1 MSQNSDA
8 VLARLNRLHPKI
20 IDLSLGRIERLLA
33 ALDHP
38 ERQLPP
44 VVHVAGTNGKGSV
57 LAMLRAMLEAAKQR
71 VHVYTSPHL
80 ARFHERIR
88 LAGEL
93 ISEPDLLAL
102 LEDCERAN
110 GETPITF
117 FEITTAAA
125 FLAFARQ
132 PADILLLEVGLGGR
146 LDATN
151 VIERPELTIITP
163 VSMDHMQYLGDSL
176 EAIAYEKAGILKPDV
191 PAIVGLQ
198 SPDALG
204 VIERRAAEVGA
215 PLIVQGRDF
224 SVREEGDGM
233 VFVMGDEQSPW
244 PCPALPGPH
253 QVENAGMA
261 LAAARALAAFL
272 PDESAI
278 AQGLRR
284 TSWGARL
291 QHLQDGPLPQLLPQ
305 GWELW
310 LDGGHNAA
318 AGTALARALANWPG
332 NRDAKPLDLVYGML
346 NSKTAEA
353 FLSPLAPLTRRLR
366 AIEIPGE
373 PNSLSPE
380 AAADHARSCGFDA
393 VPAAD
398 VRTALCDLIHA
409 ADRPGRIL
417 ICGSLYLAGAVLRDN
432 EREEV

>member
-1 MSQNSDA
+1 MSHNSDA

-57 LAMLRAMLEAAKQR
+57 LAMLRAMLEAAERR

-88 LAGEL
+88 LSGEL
-93 ISEPDLLAL
+93 ISEPELLAL
-102 LEDCERAN
+102 LEECEQAN

-132 PADILLLEVGLGGR
+132 PADVLLLEVGLGGR

-151 VIERPELTIITP
+151 VIDTPELTIITP

-176 EAIAYEKAGILKPDV
+176 EAIAREKAGILKPGV
-191 PAIVGLQ
+191 PAVIGLQ
-198 SPDALG
+198 QPEALE
-204 VIERRAAEVGA
+204 VIERRALEVGA
-215 PLIVQGRDF
+215 PLIVQSRDF
-224 SVREEGDGM
+224 HVQETGEVM
-233 VFVMGDEQSPW
+233 VFRMGDELSHW
-244 PCPALPGPH
+244 PRPSLPGPH

-261 LAAARALAAFL
+261 LAAARGLATFL
-272 PDESAI
+272 PEDAAVAS
-278 AQGLRR
+278 GLRR
-284 TSWGARL
+284 ASWGARL
-291 QHLQDGPLPQLLPQ
+291 QHLQEGPLPRTLPAD
-305 GWELW
+305 WELW

-318 AGTALARALANWPG
+318 AGAALARALTDWPG
-332 NRDAKPLDLVYGML
+332 DGREKPLDLVYGML

-353 FLSPLAPLTRRLR
+353 FLAPLAPLTRRLR
-366 AIEIPGE
+366 AVEIPGE
-373 PNSLSPE
+373 PNSLSAD
-380 AAADHARSCGFDA
+380 AAAGHARSCGFEA
-393 VPAAD
+393 APAET
-398 VRTALCDLIHA
+398 VQEALQALVQA